1 MLALMF
7 REFYQTF
14 YFSSYSSRV
23 ISLSKWVLLELNCY
37 KNDFVIIEKT
47 QNTIL
52 VLDLIFGQDIS
63 FLYNAMKNH

>member
-7 REFYQTF
+7 RDFYQTF
-14 YFSSYSSRV
+14 YFSCYSSRV
-23 ISLSKWVLLELNCY
+23 ISLSKWVLLELNWY